1 MKEICDKLKC
11 TYQQI
16 NVTTQVTSH
25 TKLIKIHMV
34 SNANVIKFLDEFKSL
49 VDDVVVVHFNIPKP
63 QLVILRL
70 KVMPISWQVFITTQ
84 GSQINMILATLTN
97 KMKQVITLWFSSTHE
112 KKG

>member
-1 MKEICDKLKC
+1 
-11 TYQQI
+11 
-16 NVTTQVTSH
+16 
-25 TKLIKIHMV
+25 
-34 SNANVIKFLDEFKSL
+34 VIKFLDEFKCL